1 MISKKKTTQTFIS
14 LATVDGFLEQLFSKC
29 FNLSEIKISQFL
41 DWFEMA
47 SKRAF
52 LSVDVKNMESGNNRE
67 FEEPDVEPEKTD
79 RKTEPD
85 DKKDRFGPVPEVS
98 GKEFLRNKKNEGKT
112 TDHVRLSSHLKH
124 TRKRDRKVA
133 QKAELLKILNPAQ
146 TGKVKRGKIY
156 GQNEIVKH
164 ADVQTLQKKF
174 HLELEMGPYCIDYDA
189 SGRHLLL
196 AGQLGHIAMI
206 DHMTKMPKC
215 EFSTN
220 EVVTVRN

>member
-1 MISKKKTTQTFIS
+1 
-14 LATVDGFLEQLFSKC
+14 
-29 FNLSEIKISQFL
+29 
-41 DWFEMA
+41 MA

-52 LSVDVKNMESGNNRE
+52 LSVDVENMESGNNRE
-67 FEEPDVEPEKTD
+67 FEEPDVEPEKID

-220 EVVTVRN
+220 EVVTVRNLSLSGKLLQKTACDMVRYY